1 VSRNAISLDA
11 DALMRAV
18 NPAAEPP
25 SPDAIE
31 LALQRLLAETE
42 SPVAAAAGRRRLAL
56 AGGLLVA
63 AVAAGFAVINL
74 LPASSTNSGVGAAW
88 AKNVIARSAGVA
100 AGVGDG
106 ILHVDMRVT
115 ETSAA
120 GSDNVRYRV
129 ESWAQLG
136 APRAFWETIVSRSN
150 ATTTTVIGDHV
161 ESYDSATNTFA
172 GATKQIGHG
181 RPRAALF
188 DPAYHAALSVL
199 YPRDGADRV
208 PPSFAQ
214 LVARLIRSPNVT
226 VDRNATLDGNRAVSI
241 TSLHGRAILYLQP
254 RTYTPVEFVMHGDP
268 GATPASIT
276 TILMRFDTY
285 ETLPR
290 GAVDPPN
297 LRLLHPGA
305 RPPSG

>member
-1 VSRNAISLDA
+1 VSRNPVSLDA

-25 SPDAIE
+25 LPDAVD
-31 LALQRLLAETE
+31 LALQRLLEATE
-42 SPVAAAAGRRRLAL
+42 PTVAAAAGRRRLAL

-63 AVAAGFAVINL
+63 AVAAGFAVVNL

-106 ILHVDMRVT
+106 ILHIEVRVT
-115 ETSAA
+115 EKSAA
-120 GSDNVRYRV
+120 RSDNVRYRV
-129 ESWAQLG
+129 ESWAKLD
-136 APRAFWETIVSRSN
+136 APRAFWETIVSRSD
-150 ATTTTVIGDHV
+150 ATTTTVVGDHV
-161 ESYDSATNTFA
+161 ESYDSATNTLA
-172 GATKQIGHG
+172 GATKQIGS
-181 RPRAALF
+181 RQPRAALF

-199 YPRDGADRV
+199 YRKDGADRV
-208 PPSFAQ
+208 PPSFPQ

-226 VDRNATLDGNRAVSI
+226 VDGNATLDGNRAVSI

-254 RTYTPVEFVMHGDP
+254 RTYTPLEFVMHGDP
-268 GATPASIT
+268 GSTTASIT
-276 TILMRFDTY
+276 TIVMRFDTY

-297 LRLLHPGA
+297 LRKLHPGA
-305 RPPSG
+305 RPSSE